1 MNSVAGGTWQQ
12 EWYLPIVNSEDLFS
26 ASYQLISTH
35 FNDGAVLLL
44 CFTRYVCAQATEMK
58 KKLNKPDGD
67 VKTCQIV
74 VLFLV
79 ETVPILAA
87 VVVVVVVVVV

>member
-1 MNSVAGGTWQQ
+1 
-12 EWYLPIVNSEDLFS
+12 
-26 ASYQLISTH
+26 
-35 FNDGAVLLL
+35 
-44 CFTRYVCAQATEMK
+44 MK

-87 VVVVVVVVVV
+87 VVVVVVVVV